1 MKTFKMLSALALG
14 LVATLNLAAQHGGAA
29 SSPTAQP
36 GAGPTATIPAAHLGS
51 GPTVAT
57 IVAADLPAEASSLMS
72 GEPGVSAERE
82 PRADGAAAATQWGF
96 ITLDR
101 AAARALVD
109 PAAYDRPA
117 ILALWS
123 LECVHC
129 KKNLALFA
137 QMANSYGVELEL
149 LTLAVEPA
157 AAALAEVLERFG
169 VPGARYAY
177 GRDMP
182 EALAYAI
189 DPNWRGE
196 LPRTLFFDG
205 RGGVVA
211 VSGVVGEADVFAWL
225 GLGRAPR
232 ASR

>member
-1 MKTFKMLSALALG
+1 MLSALALG

-29 SSPTAQP
+29 SSPTAQL
-36 GAGPTATIPAAHLGS
+36 GSGPTATIPAAHPGS

-57 IVAADLPAEASSLMS
+57 IAAAVLPAEASSLTS
-72 GEPGVSAERE
+72 GEPGVSTERE
-82 PRADGAAAATQWGF
+82 PRADGPAAATQWGF
-96 ITLDR
+96 VTLDR

-109 PAAYDRPA
+109 PAAHGRPA

-137 QMANSYGVELEL
+137 QMARSHGEELEL
-149 LTLAVEPA
+149 LTLAVEAPA
-157 AAALAEVLERFG
+157 PALAEVLERFG
-169 VPGARYAY
+169 VSGARYAY
-177 GRDMP
+177 GSDMP

-189 DPNWRGE
+189 DPHWRGE

-211 VSGVVGEADVFAWL
+211 VSGVVGETDALARL
-225 GLGRAPR
+225 GLGGVPR